1 MTALPRLLVVDDDP
15 AVREGLRRQMAADF
29 DIDDAGTGEVGM
41 SVLSRRG
48 PFAVVVADYR
58 LPRMSGVAFLARVRE
73 QAPESVRVILT
84 GAGDMEAAVEAVNEG
99 HVFRFLVKPSPAA
112 RLRRVLLDSLAQ
124 HRLLTAERDVL
135 ERTLAGAVQV
145 LTEVLGL
152 VSPEAF
158 GRAARLKSCV
168 AHLARQ
174 LHLPGAWQFEV
185 AAMLSQI
192 GCIALPAETLSK
204 LMSGVALSAE
214 EQDQAAAAPGIART
228 LLARIPRFDDVA
240 QMVALAPAPA
250 DLGPPPDAAAFAA
263 APPTVQGA
271 WLLRVALALDERMVR
286 GQDERGALADLRRTA
301 RGLLPPPLLDA
312 LERFVVEDMA
322 SRVETVGVRDLH
334 TLMVLE
340 EDVRTP
346 AGLLLVP
353 RGQPVTVAVI
363 QRLRG
368 FARAP
373 GVREP
378 FRVRVAD
385 PGLRTATP
393 EPLEQ

>member
-1 MTALPRLLVVDDDP
+1 MSTPRLLVVDDDP
-15 AVREGLRRQMAADF
+15 AVRDGIRRQMTPDF
-29 DIDDAGTGEVGM
+29 DIDDAGTGEVGL
-41 SVLSRRG
+41 SVLRRRG

-58 LPRMSGVAFLARVRE
+58 LPKMSGVTFLTRVRE
-73 QAPESVRVILT
+73 EAPESVRVILT

-99 HVFRFLVKPSPAA
+99 HVFRSLVKPSPAA

-158 GRAARLKSCV
+158 GRAARLKACV

-174 LHLPGAWQFEV
+174 LHLPGAWQLEV

-192 GCIALPAETLSK
+192 GYIALPAETLSK
-204 LMSGVALSAE
+204 LMGGGALSPE
-214 EQDQAAAAPGIART
+214 ERDQAAAAPGTARA
-228 LLARIPRFDDVA
+228 LLGRIPRFEEVA
-240 QMVALAPAPA
+240 QIVALASPPA
-250 DLGPPPDAAAFAA
+250 DLGEVPDAAGFAT
-263 APPTVQGA
+263 APATTQGA

-286 GQDERGALADLRRTA
+286 GLDERAALADLRRPG
-301 RGLLPPPLLDA
+301 RHLPGPVLDA
-312 LERFVVEDMA
+312 LERFVVEDLA
-322 SRVETVGVRDLH
+322 SRVEVVDLRGLH

-346 AGLLLVP
+346 SGLLLVP

-368 FARAP
+368 FARGP

-378 FRVRVAD
+378 FRVRVPD
-385 PGLRTATP
+385 PALRASAP
-393 EPLEQ
+393 EPLES